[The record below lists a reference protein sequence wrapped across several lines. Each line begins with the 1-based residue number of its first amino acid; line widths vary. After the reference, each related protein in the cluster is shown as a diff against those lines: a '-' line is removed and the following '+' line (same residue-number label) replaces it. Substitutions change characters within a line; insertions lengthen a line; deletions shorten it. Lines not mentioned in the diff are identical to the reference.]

1 MEVLQDV
8 GEENVIPPPKKKT
21 KVVNKSKSPLITIN
35 PAQPSNTKY
44 AMKRNEFT
52 LFIET

>member
-8 GEENVIPPPKKKT
+8 GEENVIPPPKKN
-21 KVVNKSKSPLITIN
+21 KVVNKSKSPLITVN